1 MESTMEKT
9 KTFNTLW
16 GNVFSSLGLQ
26 KSDSR
31 IMILKGIP
39 IFNELSNREL
49 KLISKLV
56 YERNYTTGESV
67 FEIHQPG
74 AAMFIIE
81 DGEVQIVRQNK
92 FGEEIILAELG
103 NGEFFGELAMLDNSP
118 RSATAKTSK
127 TSKMM
132 AIFREDLDKFLKDN
146 PEIGVKV
153 LKKLA
158 IVIGLRL
165 KSTNELLLSFEE
177 KKQEI
182 I

>member
-1 MESTMEKT
+1 MDKT
-9 KTFNTLW
+9 NGVDGKQDTLW
-16 GNVFSSLGLQ
+16 GNVFSSLGFQ
-26 KSDSR
+26 KNDSKTR
-31 IMILKGIP
+31 VLKSIP

-56 YERNYTTGESV
+56 YERKYSSGESV
-67 FEIHQPG
+67 FEINQPG

-81 DGEVQIVRQNK
+81 QGIVQIVRPNIS
-92 FGEEIILAELG
+92 GEEIILANLG

-118 RSATAKTSK
+118 RSATAKAAAAS
-127 TSKMM
+127 SML

-165 KSTNELLLSFEE
+165 KSTNDLLLRFEE

-182 I
+182 M